1 MTSIRNTRFLQI
13 SGLILSVLVWL
24 ASSSN
29 PTNGRTG
36 APSEGHCSS
45 CHNGNNP
52 GGFNGTLEITGM
64 PAEVQPN
71 IVYPLTI
78 TMTPT
83 AGSPVRGGFQL
94 VALDGSNVNAG
105 NLAIGNAQTGTEFSG
120 GREYIEHRGA
130 KNFVSGGPVSWTF
143 NWTAP
148 ATASGNIIKFYY
160 AGNFGNNNNN
170 DSGDHPVEF
179 LTTYPFAAAADP
191 VTATI
196 SAFSNVT
203 CNGGNNGSVTVTAAG
218 GTAPYTYAWS
228 NGQTA
233 ATASNL
239 PAGTYTVTVTGA
251 SGSGTATASKQIT
264 QPTAITATATAN
276 GSITC
281 IQTSVGVSATAM
293 NGTSPYTYV
302 WSNGT
307 SGQQTTYSQ
316 AGTFTVTVTDNSGCT
331 KTATGTVASNTTPPT
346 AVVVTPPTLT
356 CTNSSLP
363 LSGAGSSTGAGFTYL
378 WTASNGGSIAS
389 GATTLSPVVTSCGT
403 YTLRVTNTANGCTA
417 TASKNVLCN
426 ITPPQASAVGGNITC
441 TTPLVTLTASSTTPG
456 VTYQWAGPCINVQNQ
471 NLQNPVVCD
480 PGAYTVT
487 VTNPVNGC
495 TATATAIV
503 TEDTNI
509 PIATIGSV
517 GTLTCATPTVTIPLT
532 GSGNMF
538 YSWTGAC
545 FSGSEQIASPT
556 VCAPGV
562 YTVVVTNPI
571 NGCTSTA
578 SVTVSSNANVPSAII
593 LLPEHLNCNN
603 STVELDGSASS
614 QGADFSYAWSTTNGN
629 IVSGAAS
636 PISTVSEEGSYV
648 LTVTDITN
656 GCTASATVTV
666 VQTTPVSATAT
677 ASAALC
683 AGSTNGSVAAVP
695 SNGSAPFT
703 YLWSNGSTNAITGNL
718 SAGTYTVTITDA
730 DGCTASA
737 SATVTQPS
745 PVELTTTTTAQTA
758 LNLSDGT
765 ATAVATGGTP
775 GYTYLWSNNATTAS
789 ISNLAPG
796 TFTVTATDSH
806 GCTVVEIA
814 NVNSF
819 NCNLNASVA
828 TEDVSCHGGQDGS
841 ASVQI
846 TGATLPVVY
855 QWSNSLTPGAS
866 VVEDLSAGTYMVS
879 ITDAANCPLVLT
891 AEINEPAA
899 LVAFVAVTGESAI
912 GANDGTATAQVSGGT
927 PSYTY
932 AWSNNAT
939 SASLSNL
946 APGTYTVTATDAHNC
961 SIVQTAVVSSISCNL
976 QAEMIV
982 TPVTC
987 FNTATGTAA
996 VIVTGATGNLTY
1008 AWSTGATTETVTNLS
1023 LGTITVIVTDAVGCT
1038 VTGTSDIVAPAEP
1051 LEAVAINITG
1061 VPCPLDQSGSATPSI
1076 TGGWGAPYIYQF
1088 SWGIGG
1094 FNNLTAG
1101 VYSFTV
1107 TDAGGC
1113 STEAAFEIQVLDDI
1127 PPVMQCPDNIVL
1139 CGADLLDYSEP
1150 EVSDNCAVSPNTA
1163 TLVSGLPSG
1172 SAFLDGITTQV
1183 FSATDAAGNTST
1195 CSFSVTVYPIS
1206 DVVIN
1211 SIVDDTG
1218 GSGVGSIDVGV
1229 VSDSG
1234 PFTFEWRKDGA
1245 LFANTED
1252 LTGLTAGIYTLVVTD
1267 VNGCT
1272 VQLAPVT
1279 IDNLVGT
1286 NDPGAADVKIKLWP
1300 NPAGHAFRLE
1310 LANLEPSGMDILNA
1324 QGRLVRTLE
1333 PGEWNGEISVNE
1345 LPAGFYYL
1353 KVISRSGVC
1362 QVVKWVKGE

>member
-83 AGSPVRGGFQL
+83 AGNPVRGGFQL

-105 NLAIGNAQTGTEFSG
+105 NLAIGNTQTGTEFSG
-120 GREYIEHRGA
+120 GREYLEHRAA

-170 DSGDHPVEF
+170 DSGDYPVEF

-196 SAFSNVT
+196 SAFSNLT
-203 CNGGNNGSVTVTAAG
+203 CNGAGNGSITVTAGG

-228 NGQTA
+228 NGQTS

-239 PAGTYTVTVTGA
+239 AAGTYTVTVTGA
-251 SGSGTATASKQIT
+251 AGSGTATASKQIT
-264 QPTAITATATAN
+264 QPAAITATATAS

-281 IQTSVGVSATAM
+281 IQTSVNVSATAT
-293 NGTSPYTYV
+293 NGTSPYTYQ

-307 SGQQTTYSQ
+307 SGQQTSYSQ
-316 AGTFTVTVTDNSGCT
+316 AGTFTVTVTDNGGCT
-331 KTATGTVASNTTPPT
+331 KTATGTIASNTTPPT

-356 CTNSSLP
+356 CTNSSLT
-363 LSGAGSSTGAGFTYL
+363 LSGAGSSTGAGFSYL
-378 WTASNGGSIAS
+378 WTASNGGSITS
-389 GATTLSPVVTSCGT
+389 GATTLAPVINACGT
-403 YTLRVTNTANGCTA
+403 YTLKVTNTTNGCTA
-417 TASKNVLCN
+417 TASKNVACN
-426 ITPPQASAVGGNITC
+426 IIQPVVTVTGGLISC
-441 TTPLVTLTASSTTPG
+441 TNPTVTLNASSNTSG
-456 VTYQWAGPCINVQNQ
+456 VSYLWTGPCINAQNQ
-471 NLQNPVVCD
+471 NLQNPVVCAA
-480 PGAYTVT
+480 GTYTVT

-495 TATATAIV
+495 TNSATATV
-503 TEDTNI
+503 TQDLNT
-509 PIATIGSV
+509 PTVSIGTV
-517 GTLTCATPTVTIPLT
+517 GQLTCATPTVTIPLT

-538 YSWTGAC
+538 YSWNGAC
-545 FSGSEQIASPT
+545 FSGSQQIASPT

-578 SVTVSSNANVPSAII
+578 SVSVFSNANVPSAII
-593 LLPEHLNCNN
+593 LPPGHLNCNN
-603 STVELDGSASS
+603 ATVELDGSASS
-614 QGADFSYAWSTTNGN
+614 QGAEFSYAWSTTNGN
-629 IVSGAAS
+629 IVSGGALQV
-636 PISTVSEEGSYV
+636 STVNLEGTYV

-677 ASAALC
+677 ASAASC
-683 AGSTNGSVAAVP
+683 AGSANGSVAALP
-695 SNGSAPFT
+695 SNGSAPYT

-718 SAGTYTVTITDA
+718 VAGTYTVTVSDA
-730 DGCTASA
+730 DGCTAVA

-765 ATAVATGGTP
+765 ATAVAAGGTP
-775 GYTYLWSNNATTAS
+775 GYTYAWSNGATTAS

-796 TFTVTATDSH
+796 IFTVTATDTH
-806 GCTVVEIA
+806 GCTAVEIA

-819 NCNLNASVA
+819 NCNLNASVT

-841 ASVQI
+841 ASVQV
-846 TGATLPVVY
+846 TGATLPVLY
-855 QWSNSLTPGAS
+855 QWSNSLGTP
-866 VVEDLSAGTYMVS
+866 VVEGLAAGSYMVS

-899 LVAFVAVTGESAI
+899 LIASVAVTGESAI
-912 GANDGTATAQVSGGT
+912 GAHDGTASVQVSGGT
-927 PSYTY
+927 PTYTY
-932 AWSNNAT
+932 AWSNNAVT
-939 SASLSNL
+939 ASISNL
-946 APGTYTVTATDAHNC
+946 APGTYTATVTDAHNC
-961 SIVQTAVVSSISCNL
+961 TIVQTAVVSSVSCNL
-976 QAEMIV
+976 QSEMIV

-1008 AWSTGATTETVTNLS
+1008 QWSNGATTETVNNLTI
-1023 LGTITVIVTDAVGCT
+1023 GTVTVTVTDAVGCS
-1038 VTGTSDIVAPAEP
+1038 VTGTSDIVAPAES

-1076 TGGWGAPYIYQF
+1076 TGGWGAPYSYQF

-1113 STEAAFEIQVLDDI
+1113 STVAAFEIEVLDDI
-1127 PPVMQCPDNIVL
+1127 PPMMQCPDNIVL

-1150 EVSDNCAVSPNTA
+1150 EVTDNCAGSPNTA
-1163 TLVSGLPSG
+1163 TLISGLPSG
-1172 SAFLDGITTQV
+1172 SAFIDGITTQV

-1211 SIVDDTG
+1211 NIVHDTG

-1234 PFTFEWRKDGA
+1234 PFTFEWRKDGE

-1286 NDPGAADVKIKLWP
+1286 NDPGTADVKIKLWP
-1300 NPAGHAFRLE
+1300 NPAGHAFRLD

-1345 LPAGFYYL
+1345 LPTGFYYL
-1353 KVISRSGVC
+1353 KVISRNGVC